1 MMGKMNIGN
10 RLIGAFGLMGLMLL
24 IGGIV
29 GTFGIARLSEK
40 LQNVSE
46 VHHASSYFLDS
57 LSEIQLQMNRLSR
70 SLLVPETF
78 NHLIEREQQ
87 LKTLEE
93 AWSRAEAAWKHYDQT
108 KRSGNAG
115 DVWKKFGPAW
125 ESWMSA
131 DREFAALIREGKRE
145 DALMVMSGTMDSS
158 FAESRK
164 LLATLSE
171 LNRDAVRQE
180 GHSGLSQGFWLKTL
194 ALVGM
199 LAGIAIALCFG
210 IYFARSITRPIH
222 KVIADLTDTSEQ
234 FASAAGQIAGS
245 STHLAEG
252 AAVQV
257 QAVEEAFS
265 VVNLLAG
272 DSHAHYKAVQVL
284 CDATAKSHRMLTDM
298 HETVKIASAT
308 MTDIKVSSEETS
320 GILKNIEKIA
330 FQTNLL
336 ALNAA
341 IEAARAGDAGRG
353 FAVVADEVRKLAEK
367 TMAAT
372 RDVGEAVARIQSHT
386 RENIDAVEQ
395 AARDATASA
404 ASAEAAGQAMTRIV
418 TLVDETAGM
427 VQSIAAA
434 NGQQAA
440 ASEVVGRSVDEVN
453 RIAGQTAEAMTRFT
467 GTLNDIFAQVQEM
480 FSMVEVICAGE
491 DGVALMSD
499 ASEETLIRWTDE
511 LSNLPS
517 IDAQHKKLVDYI
529 NAVHRAAR
537 TSDMAAVLEV
547 FGQLKAYTVEHFG
560 YEERLFAVHGYPEG
574 EQHADVHRR
583 FVQRVLEW
591 EKQAAGGNPTVVMEI
606 LRGLVDWLVSHIMK
620 VDKRYETF
628 LRERGVE

>member
-57 LSEIQLQMNRLSR
+57 LSEIQLQMNRLNR

-78 NHLIEREQQ
+78 NHPIEREQQ

-93 AWSRAEAAWKHYDQT
+93 AWSRAEAAWKHYDQS

-336 ALNAA
+336 ALNASV
-341 IEAARAGDAGRG
+341 EAARAGEVGAG
-353 FAVVADEVRKLAEK
+353 FAVVADEVRNLAIRSAEAAQK
-367 TMAAT
+367 TTQLIGGTVDAIYKGAELVAST
-372 RDVGEAVARIQSHT
+372 TTKFEAYQAVANDFIGILDRAQHLC
-386 RENIDAVEQ
+386 REQLPKFQQIRKSMEGIHHVVQEN
-395 AARDATASA
+395 A
-404 ASAEAAGQAMTRIV
+404 ASAEG
-418 TLVDETAGM
+418 
-427 VQSIAAA
+427 AAA
-434 NGQQAA
+434 AA
-440 ASEVVGRSVDEVN
+440 EEMTAQCETMKQFIRELLEVVGKSGSGILDR
-453 RIAGQTAEAMTRFT
+453 
-467 GTLNDIFAQVQEM
+467 
-480 FSMVEVICAGE
+480 
-491 DGVALMSD
+491 
-499 ASEETLIRWTDE
+499 
-511 LSNLPS
+511 LS
-517 IDAQHKKLVDYI
+517 
-529 NAVHRAAR
+529 
-537 TSDMAAVLEV
+537 
-547 FGQLKAYTVEHFG
+547 
-560 YEERLFAVHGYPEG
+560 
-574 EQHADVHRR
+574 
-583 FVQRVLEW
+583 
-591 EKQAAGGNPTVVMEI
+591 
-606 LRGLVDWLVSHIMK
+606 
-620 VDKRYETF
+620 
-628 LRERGVE
+628 GVEQQRPALVAPDVPKDSAPAGPGQQRGEVTL